1 MPERW
6 LQERADP
13 LLSEIRWMV
22 RRAGDL
28 ILLLFMLSGSDA
40 LDAQNLIGSNPPGM
54 RWSQID
60 APTGRIIF
68 PQGLDS
74 LAFRTAAI
82 MAYEQVHDSTMLGA
96 AALRRVPAIIQNRT
110 TLPGGFSMPAPWR
123 NEYTMV
129 GPQNLFIGPVPWND
143 PLVAHE
149 YRHSQQFGAAYGGM
163 GVAFRILMGQT
174 GWLFNTL
181 ITQPLWLREGDAV
194 LSETILTKGGRGR
207 MPAFHME
214 TRALRLAGYHY
225 NYEKNHYGSFRDF
238 VPNPYRMGYYMVTKA
253 RREYGDT
260 IWTRV
265 LQDTY
270 RRKIIWQPL
279 SRSLKQHTGY
289 TTPQLFESAMLDLD
303 SVWTAADHTVGAV
316 MGTDVPTPTSR
327 VYTSYRYPH
336 YLPDGRIIAL
346 RSGLDMIPTF
356 VILDHG
362 REEQLFTMGIYTDD
376 HVTMVVEGH
385 LVAWAESS
393 FHPRWTGVDHSV
405 IKLHDMSTSRTR
417 QLTHRSRCFSPA
429 PSPDGTQIAVV
440 DVDLMGQYSLVVLDA
455 ATGAEVARHRGDPG
469 VQYTQLRWI
478 PGEQRIIAVRL
489 DARGNGIVIVDP
501 WRQHEEE
508 VLAPEHM
515 SIARPFVTGGSV
527 FFSSGIGGIENIHA
541 IGLSDR
547 QRVRLT
553 DERFGAYDP
562 VISPD
567 GTQLLY
573 TAYTADGYRLR
584 SLALEPLRE
593 LPIPTDALGDMRFHL
608 HAQRFEGNPIPVPTT
623 PQTYPVR
630 KYHALTDGLFNLYG
644 WFPVPSPPEYGLE
657 VYTQNIMST
666 LQGTLGGAYNT
677 NEQRF
682 RSYLRFSYAAL
693 FPIIDGE
700 WQHNGR
706 HNVGLISSGDSL
718 TEIDSEWL
726 EDRLSASVR
735 LPFNLTQGTHH
746 TTLSLAGGYDHYAV
760 SLLDTLDLE
769 ADQPASDAD
778 GWHADLLLS
787 RLQTRARQFVQ
798 PRWGQTLALEHR
810 VADDLNAA
818 RSMASARFF
827 FPGVLR
833 THSFNVQGAYR
844 AEKVIDAYR
853 FLNDRLMPRGISPR
867 PLEEI
872 AFAQFNYELPVW
884 YPDLATGSIAFF
896 QRVRVNAF
904 ADLTRSRVADKEQGW
919 ATGGLELGIDL
930 RLMRLFQMSILM
942 RYTAALT
949 TGVPLDRPFEFLVT
963 RFELAN

>member
-1 MPERW
+1 MVGR
-6 LQERADP
+6 
-13 LLSEIRWMV
+13 SKSWMH
-22 RRAGDL
+22 
-28 ILLLFMLSGSDA
+28 LLLMLACGHA
-40 LDAQNLIGSNPPGM
+40 LRAQNLIGINPPGM
-54 RWSQID
+54 KWSQID

-82 MAYEQVHDSTMLGA
+82 MAYQQVHDSSMLGA
-96 AALRRVPAIIQNRT
+96 AQLRRVPVIIQNRT
-110 TLPGGFSMPAPWR
+110 TLPGGFSTPAPWR

-163 GVAFRILMGQT
+163 GLAFRILMGRT

-181 ITQPLWLREGDAV
+181 LTQPLWLREGDAV
-194 LSETILTKGGRGR
+194 LSETILTNGGRGR

-225 NYEKNHYGSFRDF
+225 NYEKNHFGSFRDF

-253 RREYGDT
+253 RREHGDG

-265 LQDTY
+265 LEDTY

-279 SRSLKQHTGY
+279 SRSLKEHTGY
-289 TTPQLFESAMLDLD
+289 TTRRLSKAAMHELDTL
-303 SVWTAADHTVGAV
+303 WTTADRAVGTVV
-316 MGTDVPTPTSR
+316 GTDVPVPTSR
-327 VYTSYRYPH
+327 TYTNYRYPH
-336 YLPDGRIIAL
+336 YLPDGRILAL
-346 RSGLDMIPTF
+346 RSGLDMIAGF

-362 REEQLFTMGIYTDD
+362 REERLFLMGIYTED
-376 HVTMVVEGH
+376 HATMVVEGQ
-385 LVAWAESS
+385 LVAWAESA
-393 FHPRWTGVDHSV
+393 FHPRWTGVDYSV
-405 IKLHDMSTSRTR
+405 IKIHDSRTGR
-417 QLTHRSRCFSPA
+417 TRHLTHRSRCFSPA
-429 PSPDGTQIAVV
+429 PSPDGKQVAVV
-440 DVDLMGQYSLVVLDA
+440 EADLMGRYALVVLDA

-469 VQYTQLRWI
+469 VQYTQLRWM

-489 DARGNGIVIVDP
+489 DARGNAIVIVDP
-501 WRQHEEE
+501 WRQQEEE

-515 SIARPFVTGGSV
+515 SIARPFVAGGSV
-527 FFSSGIGGIENIHA
+527 FFSSSIGGIENIHA

-562 VISPD
+562 VISTE
-567 GTQLLY
+567 GTTLLY
-573 TAYTADGYRLR
+573 SAYTADGYRLR
-584 SLALEPLRE
+584 SLTLEPLRE
-593 LPIPTDALGDMRFHL
+593 LPIPADTLGDMRFHL
-608 HAQRFEGNPIPVPTT
+608 DAQRFEGNATPVPAE
-623 PQTYPVR
+623 PAKYPVR
-630 KYHALTDGLFNLYG
+630 KYHAFTDGLFNPYG

-677 NEQRF
+677 YEQRF
-682 RSYLRFSYAAL
+682 RSYVRFSYAAL

-700 WQHNGR
+700 WQNNGR
-706 HNVGLISSGDSL
+706 HSASLISSGDGL
-718 TEIDSEWL
+718 TEIDNEWL
-726 EDRLSASVR
+726 ENKFSASIR
-735 LPFNLTQGTHH
+735 LPFNLTQGSHN
-746 TTLSLAGGYDHYAV
+746 TTLSLTAGYDHYAV
-760 SLLDTLDLE
+760 SQLDPLDLV
-769 ADQPASDAD
+769 AAQPATDAD
-778 GWHADLLLS
+778 GWHGDLLFS

-798 PRWGQTLALEHR
+798 PRWGQTLAVEHR
-810 VADDLNAA
+810 VADDLHAE
-818 RSMASARFF
+818 RSMATCRFF

-833 THSFNVQGAYR
+833 THSFNVQGTFR
-844 AEKVIDAYR
+844 TEKVIEAYR

-904 ADLTRSRVADKEQGW
+904 ADLTRSRVAANEQDW
-919 ATGGLELGIDL
+919 ATGGLELSIDL

-949 TGVPLDRPFEFLVT
+949 TGVPLDRPFEFLVM
-963 RFELAN
+963 RFELVN

>member
-1 MPERW
+1 MK
-6 LQERADP
+6 
-13 LLSEIRWMV
+13 
-22 RRAGDL
+22 
-28 ILLLFMLSGSDA
+28 
-40 LDAQNLIGSNPPGM
+40 
-54 RWSQID
+54 WSQID

-68 PQGLDS
+68 PKGLDS

-82 MAYEQVHDSTMLGA
+82 MAYEQVHDSTMLGTNT
-96 AALRRVPAIIQNRT
+96 LRRIPAIIQNRT
-110 TLPGGFSMPAPWR
+110 TLPGGFSTPAPWR

-149 YRHSQQFGAAYGGM
+149 YRHSQQFVAAYGGV

-225 NYEKNHYGSFRDF
+225 NYEKNHYGSFRHF
-238 VPNPYRMGYYMVTKA
+238 VPNAYRMGYYMVTKA
-253 RREYGDT
+253 RRDHGDG

-265 LQDTY
+265 LEDTY

-279 SRSLKQHTGY
+279 SRSLKEHTGH
-289 TTPQLFESAMLDLD
+289 TTPRLYEAAMQELD
-303 SVWTAADHTVGAV
+303 SVWTAADRSVGTVV
-316 MGTDVPTPTSR
+316 GTDVPVPTAR

-336 YLPDGRIIAL
+336 YLPDGRIIAF

-362 REEQLFTMGIYTDD
+362 HEERLFHTGIYTED
-376 HVTMVVEGH
+376 HATLVVEGP
-385 LVAWAESS
+385 LIAWAESA
-393 FHPRWTGVDHSV
+393 FHPRWTGVDYSV
-405 IKLHDMSTSRTR
+405 IKLHDTGTGKTR
-417 QLTHRSRCFSPA
+417 QLTHRSRFFSPA
-429 PSPDGTQIAVV
+429 PSPDGRQVAVV
-440 DVDLMGQYSLVVLDA
+440 EVDLMGQYGLVVLDA
-455 ATGAEVARHRGDPG
+455 ATGGEVARQAAGTG
-469 VQYTQLRWI
+469 VQYTQLRWM
-478 PGEQRIIAVRL
+478 PGEQRIVAVRL
-489 DARGNGIVIVDP
+489 DARGNGIVILDP
-501 WRQHEEE
+501 WKKTEEE
-508 VLAPEHM
+508 VLAPEHV
-515 SIARPFVTGGSV
+515 SIARPFVAGGSV
-527 FFSSGIGGIENIHA
+527 FFSSGIGGIENIHV

-562 VISPD
+562 VISTD
-567 GTQLLY
+567 GTELLY

-593 LPIPTDALGDMRFHL
+593 LSIPADTLGDMRFHL
-608 HAQRFEGNPIPVPTT
+608 DAQRFEGNPTPVPAS
-623 PQTYPVR
+623 PPEYPVR
-630 KYHALTDGLFNLYG
+630 TYHALTDGLFNLYG

-677 NEQRF
+677 NEQRL

-693 FPIIDGE
+693 FPVIDGE

-706 HNVGLISSGDSL
+706 RSTSLIASGDSL
-718 TEIDSEWL
+718 VEFDSEWL
-726 EDRLSASVR
+726 EDKLSASVR
-735 LPFNLTQGTHH
+735 LPFNLTQGTHN
-746 TTLSLAGGYDHYAV
+746 TTLSLAGGYDHYQV
-760 SLLDTLDLE
+760 SLLDTLDLGT
-769 ADQPASDAD
+769 DQPVTDAE
-778 GWHADLLLS
+778 GWHADLRFS
-787 RLQTRARQFVQ
+787 RLQALARQFVQ

-810 VADDLNAA
+810 VADELHAE
-818 RSMASARFF
+818 RSMVTGRVF

-833 THSFNVQGAYR
+833 THSFNVQGTYR

-853 FLNDRLMPRGISPR
+853 FLNDKLMPRGITPR

-872 AFAQFNYELPVW
+872 AYAQFNYELPVW
-884 YPDLATGSIAFF
+884 YPDLATGTIAFF
-896 QRVRVNAF
+896 QRIRVNAF
-904 ADLTRSRVADKEQGW
+904 ADMTRSRVAGTEEDW
-919 ATGGLELGIDL
+919 ITGGLEVGIDL
-930 RLMRLFQMSILM
+930 RLMRLFQMSMLM